1 MPSAVD
7 CLAALMI
14 ETDWRRERGLA
25 TPPAAV
31 RLVADDIGDADAAG
45 DRDRLRVL
53 WQELPAMLDEASD
66 YIGQRGCLPV

>member
-1 MPSAVD
+1 MPSAAD

-25 TPPAAV
+25 TPSDAV
-31 RLVADDIGDADAAG
+31 RLIAADVVDAGLAG

-53 WQELPAMLDEASD
+53 WETLPAMLSEAAAF
-66 YIGQRGCLPV
+66 YAERGCLPV